1 MLPKASLFAPDR
13 ACRTVPLL
21 LRTGLVGTQGA
32 VRGALA
38 ACLEAL
44 HRAGACDDEKMAV
57 EIALAEALNNIVE
70 HAYKGNPSG
79 WVDISLR
86 RSPEETMIELRD
98 AGVPLP
104 GGPPPCAMPVVEGV
118 SGPRD
123 LPEGGFGWGM
133 IRFLTRDVQYQRVG
147 AENILVL
154 RFDHAQGPRVRPYP
168 QSTSPR
174 KM

>member
-1 MLPKASLFAPDR
+1 MLPRATLLNTDR
-13 ACRTVPLL
+13 TCRTVPLL
-21 LRTGLVGTQGA
+21 LRTGLVSTHGA

-44 HRAGACDDEKMAV
+44 HRSGACEDEKMAV

-86 RSPEETMIELRD
+86 RSPEETMVELRD
-98 AGVPLP
+98 GGVPLP
-104 GGPPPCAMPVVEGV
+104 NGPPTCAMPMVEGV
-118 SGPRD
+118 SGPDD

-133 IRFLTRDVQYQRVG
+133 IRFLTRDVQYLRDG
-147 AENILVL
+147 TENILVL
-154 RFDHAQGPRVRPYP
+154 RFDNSQG
-168 QSTSPR
+168 S
-174 KM
+174 